1 MDWRFAHAEE
11 SKDAMEAHT
20 YRQTLK
26 YEIARDL
33 LNSRIAALSAQIK
46 REENKSQPDRNA
58 IDQMEER
65 MLEVGTSISRLDVT
79 DEAALDAV
87 ITSLGGDPTSLESIM
102 L

>member
-1 MDWRFAHAEE
+1 
-11 SKDAMEAHT
+11 MEAHT